1 MCYFFLFLFNL
12 IAKSVIHNGRW
23 WWPELSHCLWTSAL
37 SKMLEGFFSYF
48 CSGWRS
54 CHSPQ
59 QPETVSTV
67 HIIPL
72 VQYDMCVRDITEH
85 LSATQ
90 PQKHPLGYHGEQN
103 RWKRPA
109 DSGLVMINLIASSL
123 IVRFP
128 AETTLENLTRTLRL
142 HCVIVF
148 FSFFFFLSNTNFQFG
163 RTCNNTLN
171 KALISC
177 SYLII
182 MRTLP
187 DPHVLIIY
195 YTEVST
201 LLIQKVALAP
211 INWIGMVNIPLG
223 GPVRSG
229 GVLHQEVERDT

>member
-12 IAKSVIHNGRW
+12 IAKSVIHNGCW

-37 SKMLEGFFSYF
+37 SKMWQGFFSCF

-59 QPETVSTV
+59 QQETVSTV

-90 PQKHPLGYHGEQN
+90 AQKHPLGYHGEQN

-109 DSGLVMINLIASSL
+109 DSGLVMISLIASSL

-142 HCVIVF
+142 DCVIEFFFF
-148 FSFFFFLSNTNFQFG
+148 FSFQTQIFNLGEHATTHLTKLLFP
-163 RTCNNTLN
+163 
-171 KALISC
+171 ALTSLLWEHCQIPAC
-177 SYLII
+177 SSSI
-182 MRTLP
+182 T
-187 DPHVLIIY
+187 
-195 YTEVST
+195 
-201 LLIQKVALAP
+201 QKC
-211 INWIGMVNIPLG
+211 
-223 GPVRSG
+223 RHCSS
-229 GVLHQEVERDT
+229 RK